1 LGLKMK
7 KTISSMTG
15 FGSHEVEIDSVGKIS
30 VELRCTNHKFLESV
44 FNLPDGWISLEDK
57 LKKEIEGKISRGRVY
72 CAINIREQAVQGIF
86 VNRKLLKNY
95 LHQLNSIKKEF
106 KIDDSPTLDSLI
118 RLPGILALKENKPAG
133 GHIWE
138 QLKPV
143 FLQALTGLLTARQKE
158 GCALANLLKSRSRR
172 LEQDLVFIQRR
183 FSAAIKNRLNKIQ
196 SQEERLAFLKGADI
210 AEEIDRLHFH
220 IKNFQQKIIQGGVVG
235 KELDFITQEMQ
246 REANTLAAKSFD
258 LVISGRAIQMK
269 SQIEKIREQV
279 QNIE

>member
-1 LGLKMK
+1 M
-7 KTISSMTG
+7 ISSMTG
-15 FGSHEVEIDSVGKIS
+15 FGSQETEIDSIGKIS

-44 FNLPDGWISLEDK
+44 FHLPEGMISLEDK
-57 LKKEIEGKISRGRVY
+57 LKKEIETQINRGKIY
-72 CAINIREQAVQGIF
+72 CSINIRGQSAQG
-86 VNRKLLKNY
+86 VSLNRKLLKNY
-95 LHQLNSIKKEF
+95 LHELHSIKKEF
-106 KIDDSPTLDSLI
+106 KIKDNLTMDSLI

-133 GHIWE
+133 SHIWE

-143 FLQALTGLLTARQKE
+143 FSQ
-158 GCALANLLKSRSRR
+158 ALANLIKARRKEGAALAVVLKNRSQ
-172 LEQDLVFIQRR
+172 LLKQDLVFIRKR
-183 FSAAIKNRLNKIQ
+183 FALAVKGRIKTI
-196 SQEERLAFLKGADI
+196 ETEDERSAFLKGAEI

-220 IKNFQQKIIQGGVVG
+220 INNFGHKILKGSSIG

-258 LVISGRAIQMK
+258 TVISGRAVQMK

>member
-1 LGLKMK
+1 MG

-15 FGSHEVEIDSVGKIS
+15 FGSHEVEIESIGRIS
-30 VELRCTNHKFLESV
+30 VELRCTNHKFLETV

-57 LKKEIEGKISRGRVY
+57 LKKEIEGKISRGRIY
-72 CAINIREQAVQGIF
+72 CAINIREQVAQGIF
-86 VNRKLLKNY
+86 LNRKLFKNY

-106 KIDDSPTLDSLI
+106 KINDGLSLDSLI
-118 RLPGILALKENKPAG
+118 RLPGILSLKENKPTG
-133 GHIWE
+133 GHVWE
-138 QLKPV
+138 QLKPI
-143 FLQALTGLLTARQKE
+143 FLQALTGLLSARHKE
-158 GCALANLLKSRSRR
+158 GSALACLLKSRSQR
-172 LEQDLVFIQRR
+172 LKKDLAFIKRR
-183 FSAAIKNRLNKIQ
+183 FAAAIKNRLNKIPA
-196 SQEERLAFLKGADI
+196 QEERLAFLKGADI

-220 IKNFQQKIIQGGVVG
+220 IKNFQQKIIKGGVVG

-258 LVISGRAIQMK
+258 LVISGRAVQMK